1 MRARLASTR
10 ENVAFAAQKHDSQVS
25 LETWLT
31 SPSTSAREGILAH
44 VAIVGAQA
52 GDGILASVANL
63 EIDCFGWSTLVELS
77 FAGAACACKQRGLT
91 CTVALTLSSSRMRP
105 LSQRRSALVL
115 VTAATGTLAVERYA
129 QSAEMN
135 ASSSCVLTRSVC
147 RPYVLK
153 L

>member
-63 EIDCFGWSTLVELS
+63 DCFGWSTLVELS

-147 RPYVLK
+147 RPYALK